1 MFILIIFIYL
11 ILPAG
16 LVYLTTKSTLLNKIG
31 VVLLCYVLGIIAG
44 NSPIVCSTFTD
55 SVTTLSEVSVVL
67 ALPLLLF
74 SINIKKWFSLAGKA
88 AASMIIAS
96 AVIVTVST
104 LLFLIFRSRSNDAW
118 QMSGMAVGLYTGG
131 TPNLASIKSAL
142 NIDNNLYIK
151 FHTYDTLFSFFYLVL
166 ILSVGQKLFN
176 KFMIPFSKSR
186 KVEEINSDNEETIEL
201 KYRGLLAKGNLI
213 PVIIAF
219 LLSGLIVGASVFGAS
234 FFPAEASAPATI
246 LLITTLAIVAS
257 LFKKIRSIKM
267 SFSVGMYLIYVF
279 CLSVA
284 SLTDIKVLVNIDFTV
299 LIFIGSSLVATFILH
314 AIFCRLFKID
324 TDTFLI
330 TSVSAICSPP
340 FVPVV
345 ASALKNKTII
355 ISGITTGMIGYG
367 IGNYLGIT
375 LALLL
380 KN

>member
-201 KYRGLLAKGNLI
+201 NYRGLLAKGNLI